1 MYRGLPPNGRLLS
14 VSLSDQKKMKI
25 GQFSKVKVGKL
36 EPFAKNFID
45 DRTKA
50 ITLNLFT
57 VGKGTVSHMVKFEGS
72 HDAGDTD
79 FRFMRQDVLIE
90 IHEADEPVVR
100 IEISEEKS
108 NMVCCLFPS
117 TKLKTHGPFA
127 SDIISFPTTE
137 DISNIVFTDFEIPL
151 LFLNIES
158 RIDNAVFNIEPG
170 KFSECVIPT
179 EIEKLWGPLPIERL
193 PDGWDTRCLAVTHKL
208 SRSSQMEISVT
219 VCILHSVPLCMSA
232 VQVRPYA

>member
-1 MYRGLPPNGRLLS
+1 MYRGLPPNGRLLY

-36 EPFAKNFID
+36 EPFAKIFID

-50 ITLNLFT
+50 ITLNVFT
-57 VGKGTVSHMVKFEGS
+57 VRKETVSHMATFEGRRN
-72 HDAGDTD
+72 AGDTD
-79 FRFMRQDVLIE
+79 FRFTRQDDLIE
-90 IHEADEPVVR
+90 IHEADEAVVQ

-108 NMVCCLFPS
+108 NKVCCFFPL

-127 SDIISFPTTE
+127 SNIISFPTTE
-137 DISNIVFTDFEIPL
+137 DISNMVFKDFKIPL

-193 PDGWDTRCLAVTHKL
+193 PDGLDTRCLAVTHKL
-208 SRSSQMEISVT
+208 IRSSQMEKSVT
-219 VCILHSVPLCMSA
+219 VRILHSVPLCMSA
-232 VQVRPYA
+232 IQVRPFA